1 MTVTEKQLFESV
13 PANEFNTYWIPCTWF
28 IYRLQEAA
36 KQGKLLNQY
45 ALESIMRVG
54 VVHHNK
60 RQHLIFLKGGWRLFR
75 IHAYFKVFF
84 TTYKTWSLMSNSS

>member
-1 MTVTEKQLFESV
+1 MTNQEKELFNAV
-13 PANEFNTYWIPCTWF
+13 PATEFNTYWIPCTWF

-54 VVHHNK
+54 VCNMFG
-60 RQHLIFLKGGWRLFR
+60 HLYRTLQD
-75 IHAYFKVFF
+75 
-84 TTYKTWSLMSNSS
+84 